1 MTKEKRLH
9 GLVTE
14 ARLED
19 ALERLLA
26 GKPQHTLADGRI
38 SVARINQEA
47 TLNRGAIYHHKE
59 LLAKAKVAIAGHKN
73 SKGVK
78 NENLDDPVS
87 IELRNVSA
95 ELAKAKQN
103 IKKLKQLKSDCQEKE
118 KIAQDF
124 AANLVARNAQLERAL
139 FDMITENERLK
150 LDQKLRLVSS
160 KCK

>member
-1 MTKEKRLH
+1 MTTEKRLH

-14 ARLED
+14 ARLET

-26 GKPQHTLADGRI
+26 GKPQYTPADGRI

-47 TLNRGAIYHHKE
+47 TLNRGAIYHYKE
-59 LLAKAKVAIAGHKN
+59 FLAKAKVAIARYNN
-73 SKGVK
+73 SKDVK
-78 NENLDDPVS
+78 NENLDDPLS

-95 ELAKAKQN
+95 ELAKVKQN
-103 IKKLKQLKSDCQEKE
+103 IKKLKQQKSDCQEKE

-124 AANLVARNAQLERAL
+124 ATSLVVRNAQLERAL
-139 FDMITENERLK
+139 FDVITENERLK

-160 KCK
+160 K

>member
-14 ARLED
+14 ARLEA

-26 GKPQHTLADGRI
+26 GKPQHTPADGRI
-38 SVARINQEA
+38 SVARVNQEA

-59 LLAKAKVAIAGHKN
+59 FLAKAKVTIARYKN
-73 SKGVK
+73 SKGEK

-87 IELRNVSA
+87 IELSNINT
-95 ELAKAKQN
+95 ELVNAKQN
-103 IKKLKQLKSDCQEKE
+103 IKKLKQQKSVCQEKE

-139 FDMITENERLK
+139 FDVITDNERLK

-160 KCK
+160 E